1 MPSIIIL
8 ATFAYTLEMLWRYQ
22 RGVIKRSTLNTVD
35 NRTKV
40 KTMFDKL
47 INIQPY
53 IYTDRSTPHKSGVE
67 QEIA

>member
-1 MPSIIIL
+1 
-8 ATFAYTLEMLWRYQ
+8 MLWRYQ

-35 NRTKV
+35 NRAKV

>member
-1 MPSIIIL
+1 MPSIITM

-22 RGVIKRSTLNTVD
+22 RRVIKRSTLNTVD
-35 NRTKV
+35 NRAKV

-53 IYTDRSTPHKSGVE
+53 IYTDRSM
-67 QEIA
+67 